1 MAAETT
7 PTPETWH
14 RRIAASAL
22 SAAKLQLLQAFDNR
36 RRIVESTAVEKQRS
50 SQLETPVKDGKKAP
64 VVSPKLSWRMCPKP
78 EPHQQVATMIQ
89 YSAGAGKTGT
99 LSNMECTRVTIEI
112 KRAKA
117 FPIHING
124 DSE

>member
-14 RRIAASAL
+14 GRVMASAL

-36 RRIVESTAVEKQRS
+36 RRIVESTAAEKQRS
-50 SQLETPVKDGKKAP
+50 SQLETPVKDGKKVIVA
-64 VVSPKLSWRMCPKP
+64 SPTLSWHMCSKP
-78 EPHQQVATMIQ
+78 ESHQQVATMIQ
-89 YSAGAGKTGT
+89 HPASTGKTVT
-99 LSNMECTRVTIEI
+99 LSEKRSRVTSKF
-112 KRAKA
+112 KRAEP
-117 FPIHING
+117 FPVYIDG